1 MVDLDDAPDR
11 RRARDLTMFNLAI
24 DSKLRG
30 SNLGAWTAALRHK
43 WPFHID
49 RGRKYFGFAAAWS
62 EGLVWLRPWRA
73 LLSQRQEQQM
83 MEHPTEDDFTVV
95 EVFESSVT
103 VLFEPTRSFYTFY
116 RLVDPNDIKRFG
128 PVSPEPDNIRHAG
141 PSGDIGDYRS
151 DEVQGMAHSFASDA
165 TRAK

>member
-1 MVDLDDAPDR
+1 
-11 RRARDLTMFNLAI
+11 
-24 DSKLRG
+24 
-30 SNLGAWTAALRHK
+30 
-43 WPFHID
+43 
-49 RGRKYFGFAAAWS
+49 
-62 EGLVWLRPWRA
+62 
-73 LLSQRQEQQM
+73 M